1 MVGEY
6 NRGIVEELK
15 RFQSQYVE
23 LIYIKNRNRYLEVV
37 EEEIKSYDI
46 GLILINN
53 TLFKKR
59 FKNLL
64 YKQKR
69 AIYIFGDNSI
79 YNISNGAILM
89 GDELEMESI
98 SSALFDLSEILGI
111 KLKLCNLD

>member
-1 MVGEY
+1 LLGEY
-6 NRGIVEELK
+6 NRAIVEELK
-15 RFQSQYVE
+15 RFQSQYPRK

-64 YKQKR
+64 
-69 AIYIFGDNSI
+69 
-79 YNISNGAILM
+79 L
-89 GDELEMESI
+89 
-98 SSALFDLSEILGI
+98 
-111 KLKLCNLD
+111 